1 MIAVKPF
8 VFNGYHELETIY
20 AISAA
25 VTRSKETEPV
35 VDEIIALARAAFVF
49 DNVVLYLRQDSDPES
64 SQLEPLYA
72 RAVGRGRS
80 TEGDLA
86 WGETTANLAIQ
97 SGQAVIRE
105 EINEAIPSERMKQR
119 HVLGVPLRMGDKIFG
134 TLVFVRY
141 GGPLFTADHLPLAE
155 FVTDQI
161 AQMLERERLVKR
173 LTSLEAER
181 QIERLQDNFV
191 ATISHEFRTPLG
203 FIKGYATSLLRD
215 DISWDEQTRREFLTI
230 IDEEADRLRELI
242 DNLLDSSRLQS
253 GTLRM
258 EFQSVRLAALLRDMA
273 LRASSLHENMIVELD
288 IRDNDIEVQADPT
301 RLAQVFDN
309 LFSNAAKYAPGSK
322 TLLSLTAEDHEAH
335 IIVRDYGEGIPPEH
349 LNKLFT
355 RFYRVPDQPAA
366 VRGSG
371 LGLFICRWIIRA
383 HGGEIVAESTPGHGA
398 VFHIYLPCIQ
408 LSGG

>member
-1 MIAVKPF
+1 
-8 VFNGYHELETIY
+8 
-20 AISAA
+20 
-25 VTRSKETEPV
+25 
-35 VDEIIALARAAFVF
+35 
-49 DNVVLYLRQDSDPES
+49 
-64 SQLEPLYA
+64 
-72 RAVGRGRS
+72 
-80 TEGDLA
+80 
-86 WGETTANLAIQ
+86 
-97 SGQAVIRE
+97 
-105 EINEAIPSERMKQR
+105 
-119 HVLGVPLRMGDKIFG
+119 
-134 TLVFVRY
+134 
-141 GGPLFTADHLPLAE
+141 
-155 FVTDQI
+155 
-161 AQMLERERLVKR
+161 
-173 LTSLEAER
+173 
-181 QIERLQDNFV
+181 
-191 ATISHEFRTPLG
+191 
-203 FIKGYATSLLRD
+203 
-215 DISWDEQTRREFLTI
+215 
-230 IDEEADRLRELI
+230 
-242 DNLLDSSRLQS
+242 
-253 GTLRM
+253 M

-288 IRDNDIEVQADPT
+288 IRDNEIEVQADPT

-335 IIVRDYGEGIPPEH
+335 IIIRDYGEGIPPEH